1 MDKQLQ
7 TSQRIFTKAQIDER
21 VKYLLCVDM
30 DSHQIFTI
38 NLKSHEIFIEY
49 NVPSAYRSK
58 AEKDIKDIQRLVQLP
73 DSSWNMDTQRNQRY
87 RRREISEYL
96 LHKIV
101 NQEPTYLAESSMSDA
116 FSEVTSL
123 KLIVDL
129 SDYLRIEDQ
138 SYNDINPVTIELD
151 VDLVTCSDEVI
162 KKILRAVYNNFQVRL
177 KTKSLENQFV
187 LQISGFREYL
197 AGNYSILSYDRVR
210 MSLRGIQYL
219 QVNLTEVPRVRRMYD
234 NFPPIFERNG
244 DESVPWDQFIDIPC
258 FLFYAPYPLPPYVNV
273 QQSFQFLDQIGQT
286 KGKQNEK
293 INKNGSRFCPL
304 QPRLFLKEKCLEF
317 IDMRYKMLEEP
328 YFHLKKS
335 IIYSGECDYR
345 FKIQILCL
353 SNVHRL
359 FILDDKDLEEFK
371 KENGHKRRATYNGL
385 CPPRFIT
392 KSSAKQEELHNT
404 SKKKAKVE
412 DEEKLQKKISFLKL
426 SKTKD
431 QDTWQLKQLQK
442 GIFNPHFFNHGP
454 QGTANMEYLMQK
466 YELDIQPYLISIQ
479 VMLMYG
485 QTPLTKFS
493 IMNSQKVAFRKNIW
507 FQQDISFQGL
517 KISQLPMELRLC
529 FNVIL
534 HSSNGEEQ
542 IIGSTISELFDE
554 NGRMKQG
561 RINLNIWP
569 FYKCDTRI
577 ACMNE
582 YYGAALPNEQ
592 GIPYYTQLVIGM
604 PKFIEDVYWSLR
616 DEKYMKQ
623 VGFPSTP
630 LNLQQICLQYNNGV
644 LERRGTLNTGI
655 TVRPQ
660 RDWKATP
667 NTNELAKLD
676 TLLKFDPL
684 QRHLYTDDDKFIL
697 LKCRN
702 YYKNQPSAFPIFL
715 CAINWS
721 DPEEIR
727 EVYQMMNVWT
737 SLPSDDA
744 LPLLDANF
752 SDELVRYY
760 ATKRV
765 GLYKDDELV
774 LFMLEL
780 TQALIFEQCHFSPLG
795 EMLIERSIMNPWVV
809 GHELFW
815 QLRSQLHIQPTYER
829 YSLILEQLMMLF
841 GNYRYEL
848 FGEVQV
854 NDEIMKI
861 AEQIKNEKD
870 SNKRLY
876 DMKLKLQ
883 NVRQQ
888 FSKTFQF
895 AIDPRMSASEM
906 IYDKCKILDSKKLPL
921 WLVMKSAET
930 RDVTQIP
937 KKVIMISSKTLKDTD
952 CLENLRKQKENRKT
966 TINEKFLIIFKC
978 GDDIRQDLLT
988 LQLIKIMD
996 KIWLDFGLDFRMK
1009 PYKVISTFDQVGMIE
1024 VVLNS
1029 DTTSSIHENAGKFG
1043 ALNKSSIMEYLKKH
1057 NKHSMVNAVENFLR
1071 SCAGYC
1077 VATYLLGIGDRHSGN
1092 IMLTESGHL
1101 FHIDFGHFLGNFKT
1115 KYGINRERTPFV
1127 FTQEM
1132 AYVMGGVQG
1141 QNFKRFEDFCTKAY
1155 NQIRQHGHLL
1165 INIFLMNLSAGMPEL
1180 QEIADIEYLR
1190 EKLQL
1195 GIGEQQATEL
1205 FRKEIT
1211 TSLNDMWRK
1220 IDNLIHNF
1228 KRT

>member
-1 MDKQLQ
+1 MDRQLQ
-7 TSQRIFTKAQIDER
+7 TSQRIFTKAQVDEK

-38 NLKSHEIFIEY
+38 NLKNHEICIEY
-49 NVPSAYRSK
+49 DVPQAYRVK
-58 AEKDIKDIQRLVQLP
+58 AKKDIMDIQKLVQLP
-73 DSSWNMDTQRNQRY
+73 DSSWNMDTLRNQRY

-116 FSEVTSL
+116 FSKVTSL

-129 SDYLRIEDQ
+129 SDYIRLEDQ
-138 SYNDINPVTIELD
+138 VYQDINPITIELH

-162 KKILRAVYNNFQVRL
+162 KKILRVVYNNFQVRL
-177 KTKSLENQFV
+177 KTKSQENQFV

-210 MSLRGIQYL
+210 MNLRGIQYL
-219 QVNLTEVPRVRRMYD
+219 QVNLTEVPKVRRMYD
-234 NFPPIFERNG
+234 NFPPIFERNA

-258 FLFYAPYPLPPYVNV
+258 FLFYAPFPLR
-273 QQSFQFLDQIGQT
+273 DI
-286 KGKQNEK
+286 QNEEGKKRKK
-293 INKNGSRFCPL
+293 ISRQDSNFSPL
-304 QPRLFLKEKCLEF
+304 RPRLFLKERCLEF
-317 IDMRYKMLEEP
+317 VEMRYQMLQER
-328 YFHLKKS
+328 YFPLKKS

-353 SNVHRL
+353 SNIHRL
-359 FILDDKDLEEFK
+359 FILDDKDLDEFK
-371 KENGHKRRATYNGL
+371 KQNGHKRRATYNGQ

-392 KSSAKQEELHNT
+392 KASAKQEELHNT
-404 SKKKAKVE
+404 SKKKVKVE

-426 SKTKD
+426 CKTKE
-431 QDTWQLKQLQK
+431 QDAQQIKQLSK
-442 GIFNPHFFNHGP
+442 GFFNPHFFNHGP
-454 QGTANMEYLMQK
+454 QGTANMECLMQK

-479 VMLMYG
+479 VLLMYG

-493 IMNSQKVAFRKNIW
+493 VVNSQKVPFRQNTW
-507 FQQDISFQGL
+507 FYQDITFQGL

-529 FNVIL
+529 FNIVL

-542 IIGSTISELFDE
+542 IIGSTITELFDE
-554 NGRMKQG
+554 NGKLKQG
-561 RINLNIWP
+561 RLHLNVWP

-582 YYGAALPNEQ
+582 YYGAALPNQERA
-592 GIPYYTQLVIGM
+592 PYYTQLVIGM
-604 PKFIEDVYWSLR
+604 PTFIEDVYWSLR

-630 LNLQQICLQYNNGV
+630 LNIQQISLQYLNGV
-644 LERRGTLNTGI
+644 LERRGTLNSSV

-676 TLLKFDPL
+676 RLLKFDPL
-684 QRHLYTDDDKFIL
+684 QRHLYTDEDKFIL

-702 YYKNQPSAFPIFL
+702 HYKNQPSAFPIFL

-727 EVYQMMNVWT
+727 EVYQMMKVWT

-744 LPLLDANF
+744 LPLLDANI

-854 NDEIMKI
+854 NDEIMQI
-861 AEQIKNEKD
+861 ADFIKTEKD
-870 SNKRLY
+870 SSKRLKE
-876 DMKLKLQ
+876 MKNKLQ
-883 NVRQQ
+883 DARQK

-895 AIDPRMSASEM
+895 AIDPRMSASEL
-906 IYDKCKILDSKKLPL
+906 IYEKCKILDSKKLPL

-930 RDVTQIP
+930 RDVSQIP
-937 KKVIMISSKTLKDTD
+937 KQIIMLSSKNLKDTD
-952 CLENLRKQKENRKT
+952 CLENLRREKELRKI
-966 TINEKFLIIFKC
+966 TINDKFLIIFKC

-996 KIWLDFGLDFRMK
+996 KIWLDFGLDYRMK
-1009 PYKVISTFDQVGMIE
+1009 PYKVISTLDQVGMIE

-1057 NKHSMVNAVENFLR
+1057 NKHSMENAVENFLR

-1141 QNFKRFEDFCTKAY
+1141 HNFQRFEDFCTKAY

-1195 GIGEQQATEL
+1195 DIGEQQATEL

-1228 KRT
+1228 TRD